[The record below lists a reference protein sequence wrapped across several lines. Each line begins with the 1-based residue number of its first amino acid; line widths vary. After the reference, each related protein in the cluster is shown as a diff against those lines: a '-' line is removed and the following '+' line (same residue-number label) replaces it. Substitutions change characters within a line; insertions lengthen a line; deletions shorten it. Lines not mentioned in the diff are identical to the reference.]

1 MNTQRAEKRCETLDS
16 SMSTPARKRLM
27 RDFKRLQVWPRASPA
42 ATASGALLCSLGLGR
57 SARRIRAL
65 VAFVSSPLSDVTIQ
79 TSSYVR
85 IVWVAFVSGA
95 LRVGLSGRTFG
106 WGELL
111 WVGQLVEPCS
121 TCASAGTVHCRS

>member
-1 MNTQRAEKRCETLDS
+1 MLLGVGEKRQTDTS
-16 SMSTPARKRLM
+16 A
-27 RDFKRLQVWPRASPA
+27 
-42 ATASGALLCSLGLGR
+42 GGL
-57 SARRIRAL
+57 
-65 VAFVSSPLSDVTIQ
+65 VSSPLSDVTIQ